1 MKIRSV
7 LISLALVAVFLNVA
21 TSCPVCYGDVDPHTA
36 TAVNYAIFAML
47 MVTGTVLSL
56 FASFFVY
63 LRKRLRSS
71 ATDNPNE
78 IQ

>member
-1 MKIRSV
+1 MKIKS
-7 LISLALVAVFLNVA
+7 LFISLALVVVSLSVVS
-21 TSCPVCYGDVDPHTA
+21 SCPVCYGETDPHTA

-63 LRKRLRSS
+63 LRKRLRLS